1 MLPSLDAHSSAEVVK
16 GSSAPAHWRSS
27 SRCKQ
32 KNGDVFTTHV
42 SASHTHTHAN
52 TSPVCMSSSC
62 VAVTTCCRFPFCLPL
77 EPRADSRQR
86 RSRNQNR
93 GRMENDISPG
103 LSFHLWVNNTHGS
116 PTCSHLSSSKCRP
129 IVLICLQGGKRETCL
144 ICEGQRWGHVL
155 YPALATFL
163 PRVGWEDKHRSFIC
177 PLNRR
182 MQPAPG

>member
-1 MLPSLDAHSSAEVVK
+1 MLPCLDAHSSAEVVK
-16 GSSAPAHWRSS
+16 GSSAPALWRSS
-27 SRCKQ
+27 SRCRMM
-32 KNGDVFTTHV
+32 TYLPHV
-42 SASHTHTHAN
+42 SAIHTHTQTLHLCVWVAPVLPWQPAAVSLFVCPWSREQTHA
-52 TSPVCMSSSC
+52 S
-62 VAVTTCCRFPFCLPL
+62 
-77 EPRADSRQR
+77 QR

-93 GRMENDISPG
+93 GRTENDISPG

-177 PLNRR
+177 PLTRR